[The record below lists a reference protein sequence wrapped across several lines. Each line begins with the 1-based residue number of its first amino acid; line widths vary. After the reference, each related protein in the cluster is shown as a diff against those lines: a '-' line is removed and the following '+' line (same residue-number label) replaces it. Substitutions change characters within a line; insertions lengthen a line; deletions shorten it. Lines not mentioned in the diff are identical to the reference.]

1 MTTMAG
7 GGTTS
12 GGLDGVL
19 EAVHRLAP
27 EISARAGETE
37 AARRVP
43 RDLLD
48 GLAAAGVFRLLRPPS
63 HGGLGAP
70 LPEALEVFGAL
81 ARADAS
87 VGWVATI
94 GSGSWIDLAGLPR
107 STFDHLF
114 AGAPDAV
121 TAGVFGPS
129 GAIAPDGDGFRVTG
143 RWAFAS
149 GCPDADW
156 IYGNCVEGMA
166 DGAPLMRMALFEPGE
181 VAIEDT
187 WYVSGLCGTASHHI
201 RADAVL
207 VPAERTLRP
216 MVDPPCVDTPIVRV
230 PPPALFALAI
240 AGVAVGVARGA
251 LDDVVALAQEK
262 VPLLDRRPI
271 AENPTF
277 HLVLA
282 SADTDLAA
290 ARALVRETAEAV
302 WETAEDGGE
311 TTPHGRARARAA
323 AVWAADRAA
332 DVVRSAYRAAG
343 GGALLLT
350 SPLQRRLRDID
361 ALTQHFL
368 VRTDTLTTAG
378 AILAGREPDVPVF

>member
-1 MTTMAG
+1 MTTT
-7 GGTTS
+7 GTGMTTTRDV
-12 GGLDGVL
+12 LD
-19 EAVHRLAP
+19 AVHRLAP
-27 EISARAGETE
+27 EVAARAGETE

-63 HGGLGAP
+63 HGGVGAP

-87 VGWVATI
+87 VGWIALI

-107 STFDHLF
+107 ATFDDLF
-114 AGAPDAV
+114 AGTPDAV
-121 TAGVFGPS
+121 TAGVFSPS

-143 RWAFAS
+143 RWSFAS
-149 GCPDADW
+149 GCQDADW
-156 IYGNCVEGMA
+156 IYGNCMEGIA
-166 DGAPLMRMALFEPGE
+166 GDEPGMRIAVFRPAE
-181 VAIEDT
+181 VVIEDT
-187 WYVSGLCGTASHHI
+187 WRVAGLCGTGSHHV
-201 RADAVL
+201 RADAVR
-207 VPAERTLRP
+207 VPAERTHRP
-216 MVDPPCVDTPIVRV
+216 MADPPCVDVPIVRV
-230 PPPALFALAI
+230 PPPALFALGI
-240 AGVAVGVARGA
+240 AGVALGVAQGA
-251 LDDVVALAQEK
+251 LDDVVALSADK
-262 VPLLDRRPI
+262 IPLLDRRPI

-290 ARALVRETAEAV
+290 ARALIRETAEAV
-302 WETAEDGGE
+302 WETAEDAGE
-311 TTPHGRARARAA
+311 LTPHGRARARAA
-323 AVWAADRAA
+323 AVWATTRAA

-343 GGALLLT
+343 GGALHLS

-361 ALTQHFL
+361 AVTQHFL

-378 AILAGREPDVPVF
+378 ALLAGQEPGVPIF